1 MEEGDFANR
10 SFGAATSHSFVIP
23 DLIRDPAFSR
33 HHWFRHPAGPRIKSG
48 VAGAIGR
55 PTQGRP
61 PSSPD
66 PEILHRRSVGAAA
79 FRVTALDHM
88 RGALPVDRDQI
99 GKASG
104 RERVCTYV

>member
-1 MEEGDFANR
+1 MEEGEFANR

-33 HHWFRHPAGPRIKSG
+33 HHWFRHPAGPRITSG

-66 PEILHRRSVGAAA
+66 PEILHRRSVRSAERRVWQECVST
-79 FRVTALDHM
+79 FRSLWSPYH
-88 RGALPVDRDQI
+88 
-99 GKASG
+99 
-104 RERVCTYV
+104 